1 MPLGQEGVHTDQ
13 RQRAVVL
20 PALVVQALVLDL
32 RTLVHLVHR
41 AQHAAGGAI
50 PGKSRRS
57 EDYDDVR
64 RTASSASRTGR
75 LSISDPIGTGSE
87 LSPVQLVDLLPNKGR
102 GFVDLLMHP
111 LMHACCGGLFDG
123 VACNLTTQT
132 RIMVR
137 KGDTRRN
144 TNCSTAFIPELRRG

>member
-1 MPLGQEGVHTDQ
+1 MTPYP
-13 RQRAVVL
+13 R
-20 PALVVQALVLDL
+20 
-32 RTLVHLVHR
+32 
-41 AQHAAGGAI
+41 
-50 PGKSRRS
+50 
-57 EDYDDVR
+57 DVR
-64 RTASSASRTGR
+64 GWSALDHH
-75 LSISDPIGTGSE
+75 LSAGQVGERSVQD
-87 LSPVQLVDLLPNKGR
+87 VQLVDLLPNKGR
-102 GFVDLLMHP
+102 VFVDLLMHP

>member
-1 MPLGQEGVHTDQ
+1 MGIVSCSCANGCW
-13 RQRAVVL
+13 
-20 PALVVQALVLDL
+20 
-32 RTLVHLVHR
+32 
-41 AQHAAGGAI
+41 
-50 PGKSRRS
+50 SRR
-57 EDYDDVR
+57 
-64 RTASSASRTGR
+64 TWNASSASRTGR
-75 LSISDPIGTGSE
+75 LSISDPIGTGSG

-102 GFVDLLMHP
+102 VFVDLLMHP

-144 TNCSTAFIPELRRG
+144 TNRSTPFIPELRRGWAPWRGATDRPVGACL

>member
-1 MPLGQEGVHTDQ
+1 
-13 RQRAVVL
+13 
-20 PALVVQALVLDL
+20 
-32 RTLVHLVHR
+32 
-41 AQHAAGGAI
+41 
-50 PGKSRRS
+50 
-57 EDYDDVR
+57 
-64 RTASSASRTGR
+64 
-75 LSISDPIGTGSE
+75 
-87 LSPVQLVDLLPNKGR
+87 
-102 GFVDLLMHP
+102 VDLLMHP